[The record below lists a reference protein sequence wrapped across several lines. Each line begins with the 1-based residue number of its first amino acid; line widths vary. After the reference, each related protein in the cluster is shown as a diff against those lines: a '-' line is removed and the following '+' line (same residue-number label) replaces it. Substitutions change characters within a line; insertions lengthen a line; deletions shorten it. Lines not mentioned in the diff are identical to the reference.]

1 MTNFAT
7 RPWLSRILLGAAGIT
22 SLCLSLYE
30 LFISTI
36 LDYGHLTNW
45 SAGTCLSLPSPLFL
59 VSLKSVKRSALLLLL
74 LPCCVWAVYG
84 FL

>member
-1 MTNFAT
+1 MAMPVPALNQRIPMTNFAT
-7 RPWLSRILLGAAGIT
+7 RLWLSRILLGAAGIT

-45 SAGTCLSLPSPLFL
+45 SAGTCFVAPI
-59 VSLKSVKRSALLLLL
+59 SAV
-74 LPCCVWAVYG
+74 PG
-84 FL
+84 EP